1 MSVTLTGQDVRLRP
15 VTTQNNVELAGQNTQ
30 LCPGDVGQDVVLSV
44 AQVFIGPA
52 GTKLDGYA
60 VSIQNPGVND
70 LVAFDGTKFINK
82 PQAEVA
88 DGGNF

>member
-1 MSVTLTGQDVRLRP
+1 MSQVKEGKVLLEAQNPYLRSSP
-15 VTTQNNVELAGQNTQ
+15 
-30 LCPGDVGQDVVLSV
+30 VGQGTLLSI
-44 AQVFIGPA
+44 AQVFVGPA